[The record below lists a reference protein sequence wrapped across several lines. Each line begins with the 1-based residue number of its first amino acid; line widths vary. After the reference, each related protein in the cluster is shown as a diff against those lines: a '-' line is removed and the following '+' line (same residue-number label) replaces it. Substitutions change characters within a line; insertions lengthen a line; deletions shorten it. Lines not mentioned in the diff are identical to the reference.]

1 MQEVCTQQNI
11 NLFLYVCYYY
21 LQYLNALKTTTT
33 TKIKQKSPAPKA
45 QRFALNYHSSSW
57 GVKSSSV
64 HNVTI
69 LH

>member
-11 NLFLYVCYYY
+11 NLFLCLLYY
-21 LQYLNALKTTTT
+21 LQHLNALKTTTT